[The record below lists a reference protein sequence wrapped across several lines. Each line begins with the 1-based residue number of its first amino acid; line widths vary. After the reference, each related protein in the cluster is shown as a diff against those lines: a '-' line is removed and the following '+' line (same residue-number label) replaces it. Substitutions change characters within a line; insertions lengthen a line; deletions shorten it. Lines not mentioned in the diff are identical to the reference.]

1 MTKQERK
8 KAILFFSAIALVFMV
23 GSILT
28 GGGGGEEESIQTVM
42 RDAVMH
48 DVNKVSLFGLKDV
61 NPALI

>member
-8 KAILFFSAIALVFMV
+8 KAIIVFSLMALVFMI

-48 DVNKVSLFGLKDV
+48 DVNKVSH
-61 NPALI
+61 